1 MKPLATLLTLLTLL
15 TTCPA
20 DTLHLR
26 NGHPVTCELLSTST
40 TAVRIRYLQKDIR
53 SVPLKDINRISFSP
67 LPGETEATSLAI
79 ATSNPT
85 PLTSFWIRRQPWLA
99 IPDSPA
105 GKLGLTYAS
114 LLASHSSP
122 DRLNRALAICLQIE
136 SSDWNPETKAHARA
150 ARLRILLQKGEL
162 KELRSTAS
170 SLAETSA
177 RFPRAI
183 IEIHHILAEAATTEL
198 ASLVSSH
205 PRWHL
210 DDSLAAQHRQLLAA
224 ATDGFLFAHLF
235 HGSEEDLAARGL
247 WNASLLAATH
257 GNPTAATAWATDVTR
272 FYPASPQ
279 KSAAAAF
286 LAQQQPATPATAQPT
301 LPDPP
306 P

>member
-1 MKPLATLLTLLTLL
+1 MKALTPLLTLLALL
-15 TTCPA
+15 ATSPA

-26 NGHPVTCELLSTST
+26 NGHAVPCELLSNSP

-53 SVPLKDINRISFSP
+53 SVPRKDITRISFSP
-67 LPGETEATSLAI
+67 LPGESEATSRAI
-79 ATSNPT
+79 STSNPT
-85 PLTSFWIRRQPWLA
+85 PLTSFWVRRQPWLA
-99 IPDSPA
+99 LPDSPA

-114 LLASHSSP
+114 LLASHPSP
-122 DRLNRALAICLQIE
+122 DRLDRALAICRQIE

-150 ARLRILLQKGEL
+150 GRLRILLQKGDL
-162 KELRSTAS
+162 KELRSTAD
-170 SLAETSA
+170 SLAESAA

-183 IEIHHILAEAATTEL
+183 SEIQHILAEAAATEL

-210 DDSLAAQHRQLLAA
+210 DDSLSAQHRQLLAT

-247 WNASLLAATH
+247 WNASQLAATH

-279 KSAAAAF
+279 KSAAASF
-286 LAQQQPATPATAQPT
+286 LAKGQPTPATPQRGPAS
-301 LPDPP
+301 PP

>member
-1 MKPLATLLTLLTLL
+1 MKPLTTLLALL

-26 NGHPVTCELLSTST
+26 NGHSVPCELLSTST
-40 TAVRIRYLQKDIR
+40 AAVRIRYLQKEIR
-53 SVPLKDINRISFSP
+53 SVPLKDIDRISFSP
-67 LPGETEATSLAI
+67 LQGETEATSLAI
-79 ATSNPT
+79 STGNPT

-114 LLASHSSP
+114 LLASHPSP

-136 SSDWNPETKAHARA
+136 SADWNPETKAHARA
-150 ARLRILLQKGEL
+150 GRLRILLQKGEL

-170 SLAETSA
+170 TLAETSS

-183 IEIHHILAEAATTEL
+183 IEIQHILAEAAATEL

-210 DDSLAAQHRQLLAA
+210 DDSLSAQHHQLLAS

-247 WNASLLAATH
+247 WNASQLAATH

-286 LAQQQPATPATAQPT
+286 LAQQQPPTPATAQPT

>member
-1 MKPLATLLTLLTLL
+1 MKPLATLLTLL

-26 NGHPVTCELLSTST
+26 NGHSVPCELLSTST

-286 LAQQQPATPATAQPT
+286 LAQQQPATPATAQQT

>member
-1 MKPLATLLTLLTLL
+1 MKPLTTLLALL

-26 NGHPVTCELLSTST
+26 NGHSVPCELLSTST
-40 TAVRIRYLQKDIR
+40 AAVRIRYLQKEIR
-53 SVPLKDINRISFSP
+53 SVPLKDIDRISFSP
-67 LPGETEATSLAI
+67 LQGETEATSLAI
-79 ATSNPT
+79 STGNPT

-114 LLASHSSP
+114 LLASHPSP

-136 SSDWNPETKAHARA
+136 SADWNPETKAHARA

-170 SLAETSA
+170 TLAETSS

-183 IEIHHILAEAATTEL
+183 IEIQHILAEAAATEL

-210 DDSLAAQHRQLLAA
+210 DDSLSAQHHQLLAA

-247 WNASLLAATH
+247 WNASQLAATH

-286 LAQQQPATPATAQPT
+286 LAQQQPPTPATAQPT